1 MKITSSILSEFIT
14 DFGLEMTEAGV
25 CFDAI
30 VNFNLPMQNF
40 NLQSEVH
47 MESLLSGNFDTV
59 YLLNPV
65 VALYKMPTFF
75 NDVNHQFL
83 YLNKTGLI
91 ITGSMPLFG
100 AFSISMFPK
109 NTTCSQKTLNEL
121 RAKKF
126 N

>member
-1 MKITSSILSEFIT
+1 MKITSSILSDFVT
-14 DFGLEMTEAGV
+14 DFNLEVTELGV
-25 CFDAI
+25 SFDAI

-47 MESLLSGNFDTV
+47 MESLLSNNFDSV

-91 ITGSMPLFG
+91 ITGDMPLFG
-100 AFSISMFPK
+100 AFSISMYPK
-109 NTTCSQKTLNEL
+109 NTFCSRKTYAEL
-121 RAKKF
+121 MAKKF